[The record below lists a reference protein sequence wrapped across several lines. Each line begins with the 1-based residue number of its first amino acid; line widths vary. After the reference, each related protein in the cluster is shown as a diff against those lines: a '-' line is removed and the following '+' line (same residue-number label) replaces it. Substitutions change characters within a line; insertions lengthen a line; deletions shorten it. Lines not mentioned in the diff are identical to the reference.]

1 MAKKKKIPIKDQIW
15 IDARKRFRLS
25 DVHIQMARELGL
37 NPKKFGKLANHKQEP
52 WKLPLPVFIEK
63 IYFKRFKK
71 SKPDIVK
78 SVERIVN
85 DRNKKRQERKTHKIQ
100 LQRVEKPEY
109 ELGEIPF

>member
-1 MAKKKKIPIKDQIW
+1 MAKKKKFSTKDQIW
-15 IDARKRFRLS
+15 IDARKHFRLS
-25 DVHIQMARELGL
+25 DTHIQMARELGM
-37 NPKKFGKLANHKQEP
+37 NPKKFGKVANHKQER

-78 SVERIVN
+78 SVERAVN
-85 DRNKKRQERKTHKIQ
+85 DHNKKLQERKTHKIQ

-109 ELGEIPF
+109 KLGEIPF